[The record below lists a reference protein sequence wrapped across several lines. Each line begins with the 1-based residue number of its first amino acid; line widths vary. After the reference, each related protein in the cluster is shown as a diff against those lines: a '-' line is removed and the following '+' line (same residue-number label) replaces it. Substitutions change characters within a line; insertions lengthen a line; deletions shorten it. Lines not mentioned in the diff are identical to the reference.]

1 MTEPSGPAVY
11 PDLERN
17 VDALSRR
24 LTVLTDRILDATGSL
39 PAPLVAE
46 VVQELSA
53 AVEEFEVSAEEIHG
67 QNEALAEA
75 KRQLDLESARYRELF
90 DLAPDGYLV
99 TDTSGVIL
107 ESNRAASDLL
117 GSPGAFLAHKP
128 VIVFVDA
135 PDRRE
140 VLNQLHDA
148 VTGPE
153 GQVVEFETRFAPP
166 DGAPFH
172 AAVHLTVGGM
182 ANPGVPRV
190 RWLVSDV
197 SRRAEAE
204 PALAAS
210 ETRYRLIAE
219 SAADVVIATDDAGRV
234 TFVSP
239 STGTTLAIEPDA
251 MEGHTISAF
260 VHPDDWPGLSS
271 LREDALVGRSGAAV
285 CRFRSG
291 DGGYLPMEA
300 RVAPFRRPEGLG
312 LGMQYALRDVRER
325 EAARAALE
333 QALGA
338 SRRRP
343 PSCATRMPPS
353 TRYLLAAAHEL
364 NTPIATVA
372 GLADLLVRHP
382 DLPEGGIAKMAQ
394 GLASTGTELRAILT
408 NLLDSERV
416 LGGYVAPQRQSFD
429 IVALVVERAR
439 SRNGTDQD
447 LSLPSG
453 TETVTLDPE
462 LTARIVDNLVSNA
475 LRHTPVG
482 TAVEVAV
489 TRRPDG
495 VLLAVEDA
503 GQGIPDAEKEAVFER
518 SSAGPATVGGSGA
531 RPIRRSQIRRDP
543 RRAGLGG
550 RRPRWGCRV
559 PVSCCQIRPHPAPDP
574 VRLDL
579 IP

>member
-1 MTEPSGPAVY
+1 VTELSGYAGD

-24 LTVLTDRILDATGSL
+24 LTALTDRILDATGSL
-39 PAPLVAE
+39 PSPLVAE
-46 VVQELSA
+46 VIQELSA
-53 AVEEFEVSAEEIHG
+53 AVEEFEVSAQEIHG

-135 PDRRE
+135 SDRRH
-140 VLNQLHDA
+140 VLNQFHDA

-153 GQVVEFETRFAPP
+153 GQVVEFEARFEPP
-166 DGAPFH
+166 DGAPFD
-172 AAVHLTVGGM
+172 AAVHLTVGGV

-204 PALAAS
+204 RALAAS

-219 SAADVVIATDDAGRV
+219 SAADVVIATDDAGQV
-234 TFVSP
+234 TFASP
-239 STGTTLAIEPDA
+239 STGATLAIEPDA
-251 MEGHTISAF
+251 MEGHIISAF
-260 VHPDDWPGLSS
+260 VHPDDWAALSS
-271 LREDALVGRSGAAV
+271 LGEDALVGRSGAAI

-300 RVAPFRRPEGLG
+300 RVAPFRRPEERGG

-333 QALGA
+333 QAL
-338 SRRRP
+338 RREQEAAAVLRE
-343 PSCATRMPPS
+343 ADAAK
-353 TRYLLAAAHEL
+353 YALLLAAAHEL

-372 GLADLLVRHP
+372 GLADLLVGHP
-382 DLPEGGIAKMAQ
+382 DLPEGGIARMAQ
-394 GLASTGTELRAILT
+394 GLASTGAELRAILT

-429 IVALVVERAR
+429 IVELVVERAR
-439 SRNGTDQD
+439 SRNGSDQD
-447 LSLPSG
+447 LALPSG

-475 LRHTPVG
+475 LRHTPEG

-503 GQGIPDAEKEAVFER
+503 GQGIPDAEKEAIFE
-518 SSAGPATVGGSGA
+518 AF
-531 RPIRRSQIRRDP
+531 Q
-543 RRAGLGG
+543 RRAGSAPGGLGLGLFVVRKFAEIQGG
-550 RRPRWGCRV
+550 RAWVEDAPGGGAAFRV
-559 PVSCCQIRPHPAPDP
+559 LLPDP
-574 VRLDL
+574 AQSGT
-579 IP
+579 

>member
-1 MTEPSGPAVY
+1 MTEPSGPGGD
-11 PDLERN
+11 PDLARN

-24 LTVLTDRILDATGSL
+24 LTALTDRILDATGSL
-39 PAPLVAE
+39 PIPLVAE

-53 AVEEFEVSAEEIHG
+53 AVEEFEVSAQEIHG

-107 ESNRAASDLL
+107 ESNRAVSDLL

-128 VIVFVDA
+128 IIVFVDA
-135 PDRRE
+135 PDRRQ

-153 GQVVEFETRFAPP
+153 GQVMEFEARFAPP

-172 AAVHLTVGGM
+172 ATVHLTVGGV

-204 PALAAS
+204 RALSAS
-210 ETRYRLIAE
+210 ESRYRLIAE
-219 SAADVVIATDDAGRV
+219 SAADVVIATDEAGQV
-234 TFVSP
+234 TFASP
-239 STGTTLAIEPDA
+239 STVTTLAIEPDA
-251 MEGHTISAF
+251 MGGHTISAF
-260 VHPDDWPGLSS
+260 VHPDDWPRLSS
-271 LREDALVGRSGAAV
+271 LREDALVGRSAAAV
-285 CRFRSG
+285 CRFRCG
-291 DGGYLPMEA
+291 DGRYLPMEA
-300 RVAPFRRPEGLG
+300 RVAPFRRPEGRG

-333 QALGA
+333 QAL
-338 SRRRP
+338 RREQEAAAVLRD
-343 PSCATRMPPS
+343 ADAAK
-353 TRYLLAAAHEL
+353 YALLLAAAHEL

-372 GLADLLVRHP
+372 GLADLLVGHP

-394 GLASTGTELRAILT
+394 GLASTGAELRAILT

-429 IVALVVERAR
+429 IVELVVERAR
-439 SRNGTDQD
+439 RRNGSDQD
-447 LSLPSG
+447 LALPSG

-475 LRHTPVG
+475 LRHTPEG

-503 GQGIPDAEKEAVFER
+503 GRGIPDAEKEAVFE
-518 SSAGPATVGGSGA
+518 AF
-531 RPIRRSQIRRDP
+531 Q
-543 RRAGLGG
+543 RRAGSAPGGLGLGLFVVRKFAEIQGG
-550 RRPRWGCRV
+550 RAWVEDAPSGGAAFRV
-559 PVSCCQIRPHPAPDP
+559 LLPDA
-574 VRLDL
+574 VESRT
-579 IP
+579 

>member
-1 MTEPSGPAVY
+1 VTEPSGPGGD
-11 PDLERN
+11 PDLARN

-24 LTVLTDRILDATGSL
+24 LTALTDRILDATGSL
-39 PAPLVAE
+39 PIPLVTE

-53 AVEEFEVSAEEIHG
+53 AVEEFEVSAQEIQA

-99 TDTSGVIL
+99 TDTSGVIV
-107 ESNRAASDLL
+107 ESNRAASELL
-117 GSPGAFLAHKP
+117 GSPGHFLAHKP

-135 PDRRE
+135 PNRRE

-148 VTGPE
+148 VTGPD
-153 GQVVEFETRFAPP
+153 GRVVAFEAGFAPP
-166 DGAPFH
+166 NSAPFH
-172 AAVHLTVGGM
+172 AAVHLTVGGT
-182 ANPGVPRV
+182 ADPAVPRV
-190 RWLVSDV
+190 RWLLSDV

-204 PALAAS
+204 RALAAS
-210 ETRYRLIAE
+210 ENRYRLIAE
-219 SAADVVIATDDAGRV
+219 SAADVVIATDDAGQV
-234 TFVSP
+234 TFASP
-239 STGTTLAIEPDA
+239 STTTTLSLEPDA
-251 MEGHTISAF
+251 MEGHTIAAF

-271 LREDALVGRSGAAV
+271 LREDALVGKSAAAV
-285 CRFRSG
+285 YRFRRG
-291 DGGYLPMEA
+291 DGGYVPMEA
-300 RVAPFRRPEGLG
+300 RVVPFRRPEGRG

-333 QALGA
+333 QALA
-338 SRRRP
+338 REQEAAAVLRD
-343 PSCATRMPPS
+343 ADAAK
-353 TRYLLAAAHEL
+353 YALLLAAAHEL

-372 GLADLLVRHP
+372 GLADLLVTHP
-382 DLPEGGIAKMAQ
+382 DLPEGAIARMAQ
-394 GLASTGTELRAILT
+394 GLASTGAELRGILT

-439 SRNGTDQD
+439 SRNGSD
-447 LSLPSG
+447 LDLALPSG

-475 LRHTPVG
+475 LRHTPAG

-503 GQGIPDAEKEAVFER
+503 GRGIPDAEKEGVFE
-518 SSAGPATVGGSGA
+518 AFH
-531 RPIRRSQIRRDP
+531 
-543 RRAGLGG
+543 RRAGSAPGGLGLGLFVVRRFAEIQGG
-550 RRPRWGCRV
+550 RAWVEDAPGGGAAFRV
-559 PVSCCQIRPHPAPDP
+559 LLPDPAPEP
-574 VRLDL
+574 ARR
-579 IP
+579 